1 MRNLSVSNI
10 SYKQEKKQK
19 KMLKGLTR
27 NIKIGLNTIEQAVTM
42 IQKSGIDVRS
52 DVMENEDEVIVTLRF
67 PK

>member
-1 MRNLSVSNI
+1 
-10 SYKQEKKQK
+10 
-19 KMLKGLTR
+19 MLKGLPR